1 MKLLIQR
8 KKVSKY
14 FNLIFLILE
23 KEAPPPKKKKKKKE
37 PPFPIPEWAKDL
49 NVLVEKV
56 GNMKKYVAS
65 YKDLGFD
72 ETFVKEAKEKLK
84 RFAKEIPFRREE
96 EEAARKLEEERLAKK
111 NKKKGKK

>member
-1 MKLLIQR
+1 M
-8 KKVSKY
+8 
-14 FNLIFLILE
+14 
-23 KEAPPPKKKKKKKE
+23 
-37 PPFPIPEWAKDL
+37 PEWAKDL

-56 GNMKKYVAS
+56 ANMKKYVAN
-65 YKDLGFD
+65 YKEMGVY
-72 ETFVKEAKEKLK
+72 ENIVKEDKEQVK

>member
-1 MKLLIQR
+1 MQQKLID
-8 KKVSKY
+8 K
-14 FNLIFLILE
+14 IFLNESIKNDNKSIYTNNNNQHCSSKSIDI
-23 KEAPPPKKKKKKKE
+23 KENDIE
-37 PPFPIPEWAKDL
+37 
-49 NVLVEKV
+49 

-72 ETFVKEAKEKLK
+72 ESFVKEAKEQLK

>member
-1 MKLLIQR
+1 MYLI
-8 KKVSKY
+8 Y
-14 FNLIFLILE
+14 YIE

-37 PPFPIPEWAKDL
+37 PPFPIPEWAKEL

-56 GNMKKYVAS
+56 GNMKKYVAN
-65 YKDLGFD
+65 YKELGFD
-72 ETFVKEAKEKLK
+72 ENFVKEAKEQLK